1 MLLRLRHIDNLA
13 ASPTLVLTVNFLKS
27 QTKTVLICSY
37 LLLWIRL
44 QKATIEEFETD
55 AVKDN
60 KQE

>member
-13 ASPTLVLTVNFLKS
+13 ASPTLILIVNFFKS
-27 QTKTVLICSY
+27 QTKTLLICSY

-60 KQE
+60 KQ

>member
-13 ASPTLVLTVNFLKS
+13 ASPTLILIVNFFKS
-27 QTKTVLICSY
+27 QTKTLLICSY

>member
-1 MLLRLRHIDNLA
+1 MLLRLRHIENLA
-13 ASPTLVLTVNFLKS
+13 ASPTLIYIFIFKKIANRN
-27 QTKTVLICSY
+27 LICSY

-60 KQE
+60 KQ

>member
-13 ASPTLVLTVNFLKS
+13 ASPTLILIVNFLKS

>member
-13 ASPTLVLTVNFLKS
+13 ASPTLILIVNFFKS
-27 QTKTVLICSY
+27 QTKTLLICSY

-44 QKATIEEFETD
+44 QKATIEEFKTD

-60 KQE
+60 KQ